1 MFILFAGTP
10 VNSRSHESN
19 TNALSHAHMVKDVEA
34 ISNAST
40 ELREAVGPLPLTESS
55 ANGTADG
62 KGKEGGSGSD
72 KGAAGVSGG
81 GGSTTVTKNVVLS
94 DGTYATQTSVIG
106 ERGVVGFSFLS
117 VSPLVKWSYI
127 SLSVSRSICK
137 ERIPFFN

>member
-1 MFILFAGTP
+1 M
-10 VNSRSHESN
+10 
-19 TNALSHAHMVKDVEA
+19 EA

-62 KGKEGGSGSD
+62 KGKEGGSGGD
-72 KGAAGVSGG
+72 KGVAGVSGG

-106 ERGVVGFSFLS
+106 
-117 VSPLVKWSYI
+117 K
-127 SLSVSRSICK
+127 C
-137 ERIPFFN
+137 